1 MPCYRVGAE
10 ALINA
15 PAGLAYAIIADYR
28 DGHPRILPRPPFV
41 SLDVEQGG
49 TGAGTVIRCQIRM
62 FGRTQTFRAEIT
74 EPDPGRVLVETDLD
88 TGVVTTFTVEP
99 VGDGARV
106 TIGTDIEG
114 HGGLLG
120 RVERFFVTRLLQPV
134 YAREIEQLGAVASER
149 AKNHG

>member
-1 MPCYRVGAE
+1 MPFYRVGAE

-15 PAGLAYAIIADYR
+15 PAGLAYTIIADYR

-49 TGAGTVIRCQIRM
+49 TGAGTVIRCRMRM
-62 FGRTQTFRAEIT
+62 FGRTRTFRAEVT
-74 EPDPGRVLVETDLD
+74 EPDPGRVLVETVLD

-106 TIGTDIEG
+106 TIGTDIESR
-114 HGGLLG
+114 GGLLG
-120 RVERFFVTRLLQPV
+120 RVERFFVARLLQPV
-134 YAREIEQLGAVASER
+134 YLREIEQLGAVAAER
-149 AKNHG
+149 AEKNG